1 MHYTTNVRRLF
12 VAILVVTLISDFVG
26 CGATGSVTR
35 PTIPETERPTL
46 AVLGF
51 DIGVKITK
59 LSAVKTV
66 TGDLQPERE
75 AFLIEQAV
83 REIKEEAR
91 RLFYNRLESS
101 EQFRLASLPETDA
114 AVQALGIQHYGPLDP
129 VQLKR
134 LRDRLGVDLVVT
146 GTVLDYGKVRWQWLA
161 AGMAGDI
168 TWESAVIGA
177 ATAWNP
183 IALLANLG
191 FELLTSTPVWFGG
204 GYLFGVAFRPV
215 RAEARAAETVE
226 GEEVW
231 SDMGVAIYARKEL
244 KEVPEQER
252 RKKEV
257 QLGINL
263 KRAMEGLADSLL
275 EEGLT
280 KTELR
285 ERRRPVSDVVSF

>member
-1 MHYTTNVRRLF
+1 VNGELKPEEELQLIKQAVKRVQEDARQLMYERLAGKQVFELIPFEETDRALDELGMTTTETLTPEQLSRLRTRLG
-12 VAILVVTLISDFVG
+12 ADLLV
-26 CGATGSVTR
+26 TGS
-35 PTIPETERPTL
+35 
-46 AVLGF
+46 
-51 DIGVKITK
+51 
-59 LSAVKTV
+59 
-66 TGDLQPERE
+66 
-75 AFLIEQAV
+75 
-83 REIKEEAR
+83 
-91 RLFYNRLESS
+91 
-101 EQFRLASLPETDA
+101 
-114 AVQALGIQHYGPLDP
+114 
-129 VQLKR
+129 
-134 LRDRLGVDLVVT
+134 
-146 GTVLDYGKVRWQWLA
+146 VLDYGKVRWQWLA

-204 GYLFGVAFRPV
+204 GYLFGVSFRPV
-215 RAEARAAETVE
+215 RAEARAVETVE

-231 SDMGVAIYARKEL
+231 SDMEVAIYARKAL

-280 KTELR
+280 KTELA
-285 ERRRPVSDVVSF
+285 ERRRPVSDLVSF